1 MSVDTLIIQ
10 SHRDPVP
17 GDWLRFC
24 MDSVRSWASQAGW
37 DYRYLDDELFQPIPA
52 DLLDKCTA
60 RPVVASDLGR
70 LYALRQGLT
79 DGYSAVVWIDADVF
93 VIESSALELPS
104 DPYSL
109 GREVWVEKDESGNL
123 RTRVKVHNAGMV
135 FRAGNSFLEF
145 YLDTAERLL
154 RRNTGSIAPQF
165 LGPKLLTALH
175 NVIGCPVWEQMAMLP
190 PLVAAD
196 VLNGGG
202 AALDLFNSKSM
213 TPPAALNLCASLM
226 AGRVAA
232 GTGDE
237 LYMNGLVRHLAES
250 SEQCFQIDSLL

>member
-1 MSVDTLIIQ
+1 MLSADTLIIQ

-17 GDWLRFC
+17 GEWLRLC
-24 MDSVRSWASQAGW
+24 MDSVRAWARQAGC
-37 DYRYLDDELFQPIPA
+37 DYRYLDDELFQPIPT
-52 DLLDKCTA
+52 DLMDKCTA

-70 LYALRQGLT
+70 LYALKQGLEV
-79 DGYSAVVWIDADVF
+79 GYSTVVWIDADVL
-93 VIESSALELPS
+93 VADASAIELPT

-109 GREVWVEKDESGNL
+109 GREVWVEKEEFGNL
-123 RTRVKVHNAGMV
+123 RARVKVHNAAMM
-135 FRAGNSFLEF
+135 FRAGNSFLDF

-196 VLNGGG
+196 VLSGSG
-202 AALDLFNSKSM
+202 AALDLFNQKSKYR
-213 TPPAALNLCASLM
+213 PAALNLCASL
-226 AGRVAA
+226 
-232 GTGDE
+232 TGDRAGAE
-237 LYMNGLVRHLAES
+237 LDMCELVRQLTES
-250 SEQCFQIDSLL
+250 SNSAFT